1 MRLVSP
7 GKDNYAIVRRSA
19 NLGNQD
25 PNVGLMKENCLGEIK
40 ERLTKSQPLFN
51 DLGCDLT

>member
-1 MRLVSP
+1 MRLVDP
-7 GKDNYAIVRRSA
+7 GKKNYAIEQRSA

-40 ERLTKSQPLFN
+40 ERLTFSQPLFE
-51 DLGCDLT
+51 